1 MNVNRADTNARLYR
15 ESEEAKT
22 AIKALRQRESAELNT
37 LKNKVKVLQKNKESV
52 QQYRHEANSAY
63 AEARKFEKQS
73 KQLTNVVHTLTQK

>member
-15 ESEEAKT
+15 ESEEAKA

-37 LKNKVKVLQKNKESV
+37 LKNKVKALRKNKESV
-52 QQYRHEANSAY
+52 QQFRHEANNAY
-63 AEARKFEKQS
+63 AEARQFEKKN